1 VIYCVCMIDRDSAT
15 PLYAQLADLIR
26 TQIRTGEL
34 TSRVP
39 SVRTLVQ
46 EHELSHMTVS
56 KALDLLKDEG
66 LIVSAKGKGYY
77 VVGGKP

>member
-1 VIYCVCMIDRDSAT
+1 
-15 PLYAQLADLIR
+15 
-26 TQIRTGEL
+26 
-34 TSRVP
+34 
-39 SVRTLVQ
+39 
-46 EHELSHMTVS
+46 MTVS